1 MLQPGNNAGF
11 SFLEAA
17 LKFGSKQS
25 ILLIQKSL
33 KLKKEK
39 PMLKIS
45 GGKVILRDR
54 VAENMNVYVENGLI
68 AAVTEEC
75 LPFDEEIKA
84 EGRYVSP
91 GFVELHTHG
100 GGDSDFLDGTPEAF
114 LTASEL
120 HASHGVTTLIP
131 TATSGELSDTLALNA
146 AYEEAVKRNTHGA
159 DMPGL
164 HLEGPYF
171 AYGQRGAQDPR
182 HLRNPEPEEY
192 NRILDA
198 CPHVLRWSVAPELPG
213 ALGLAEELKKR
224 GILAAVGH
232 SDAEW
237 PEMEAAWN
245 AGYTHITHLYSGMST
260 VHRKNAYR
268 YIGVVEAAYLI
279 DDMTVEIIADGCHLP
294 AELLK
299 MIYKFKGADHI
310 ALVTDSMRGAGM
322 PDGTVSMLGHWKNGL
337 ETIIEDG
344 VAKLPDRTA
353 FAGSVATFD
362 RLVRNMLN
370 LAQVPMHEAITMAS
384 RTPARIMGLSDRG
397 ELAQGLRAD
406 IVLFDE
412 KVNVSLVMREGAVIW
427 KEGEKQEA

>member
-1 MLQPGNNAGF
+1 MLR
-11 SFLEAA
+11 
-17 LKFGSKQS
+17 
-25 ILLIQKSL
+25 IT
-33 KLKKEK
+33 
-39 PMLKIS
+39 

-54 VAENMNVYVENGLI
+54 VAEDLNVYVDNGLI
-68 AAVTEEC
+68 AAITAAE
-75 LPFDEEIKA
+75 LPFDEEISA

-91 GFVELHTHG
+91 GFIEMHTHG
-100 GGDSDFLDGTPEAF
+100 GGDCDFLDGTPEAF

-131 TATSGELSDTLALNA
+131 TATSGTLEDTLALNA
-146 AYEEAVKRNTHGA
+146 AYEEAVRRNTHGA

-192 NRILDA
+192 CRILDA
-198 CPHVLRWSVAPELPG
+198 CPHVLRWSAAPELPG
-213 ALGLAEELKKR
+213 ALGLGEELKKR

-245 AGYTHITHLYSGMST
+245 AGYTHVTHLYSGMSS

-299 MIYKFKGADHI
+299 FVYKFKGPDRI
-310 ALVTDSMRGAGM
+310 ALITDSMRGAGM
-322 PDGTVSMLGHWKNGL
+322 PDGTASMLGHWKNGL
-337 ETIIEDG
+337 ETILEDG

-362 RLVRNMLN
+362 RLVRNMLTMAELPIN
-370 LAQVPMHEAITMAS
+370 EVITMAC
-384 RTPARIMGLSDRG
+384 RTPARIMSFADRG
-397 ELAQGLRAD
+397 ELAPGLRAD
-406 IVLFDE
+406 IILFDE
-412 KVNVSLVMREGAVIW
+412 NIHVSFVMREGRCIW
-427 KEGEKQEA
+427 KDGRKF

>member
-1 MLQPGNNAGF
+1 
-11 SFLEAA
+11 
-17 LKFGSKQS
+17 
-25 ILLIQKSL
+25 
-33 KLKKEK
+33 
-39 PMLKIS
+39 MLKIS

-54 VAENMNVYVENGLI
+54 VADHLNVYVENGLI
-68 AAVTEEC
+68 AAVTAEE
-75 LPFDEEIKA
+75 LPFDEQMDA
-84 EGRYVSP
+84 AGRYVSP
-91 GFVELHTHG
+91 GFIEMHTHG
-100 GGDSDFLDGTPEAF
+100 GGDCDFLDGTPEAF

-131 TATSGELSDTLALNA
+131 TATSGTLEDTLNLNA
-146 AYEEAVKRNTHGA
+146 AYEEAVRRNTHGA

-198 CPHVLRWSVAPELPG
+198 CPHVLRWSIAPELPG
-213 ALGLAEELKKR
+213 ALGLAEDLKKR

-299 MIYKFKGADHI
+299 FVYKFKGADRI

-370 LAQVPMHEAITMAS
+370 MAQVPMHEVIAMAS
-384 RTPARIMGLSDRG
+384 TTPARIMGFADRG
-397 ELAQGLRAD
+397 ALAEGLRAD

-412 KVNVSLVMREGAVIW
+412 KVNVSVVMREGRVIW
-427 KEGEKQEA
+427 NNQQKAL

>member
-1 MLQPGNNAGF
+1 MIGGA
-11 SFLEAA
+11 
-17 LKFGSKQS
+17 K
-25 ILLIQKSL
+25 LLDLCYNICIKYCWRMRCIP
-33 KLKKEK
+33 KENT
-39 PMLKIS
+39 MLKIT

-54 VAENMNVYVENGLI
+54 VAEKLNVYVNQGLI
-68 AAVTEEC
+68 AAVTAES
-75 LPFDEEIKA
+75 LPFDEEIDAK
-84 EGRYVSP
+84 GRYVSP
-91 GFVELHTHG
+91 GFIEMHTHG
-100 GGDSDFLDGTPEAF
+100 GGDCDFLDGTPEAF

-131 TATSGELSDTLALNA
+131 TATSGTLEDTLNLNA
-146 AYEEAVKRNTHGA
+146 AYEEAVRRNTHGA

-192 NRILDA
+192 CKILDA

-245 AGYTHITHLYSGMST
+245 AGYTHVTHLYSGMST

-299 MIYKFKGADHI
+299 FVYKFKGQERI

-362 RLVRNMLN
+362 RLVRNMLSM
-370 LAQVPMHEAITMAS
+370 AEVPMHEVITMAC
-384 RTPARIMGLSDRG
+384 RTPARIMGFHDRG
-397 ELAQGLRAD
+397 ELAPGLRAD
-406 IVLFDE
+406 IVLFDD
-412 KVNVSLVMREGAVIW
+412 NVDVSIVMREGRVIW
-427 KEGEKQEA
+427 KDGQKADNQ

>member
-1 MLQPGNNAGF
+1 MRRLVFRREDGT
-11 SFLEAA
+11 
-17 LKFGSKQS
+17 LKENRNHVIAKGESG
-25 ILLIQKSL
+25 
-33 KLKKEK
+33 
-39 PMLKIS
+39 MLKIS
-45 GGKVILRDR
+45 GGRVILHDR
-54 VAENMNVYVENGLI
+54 VAETMNVYVQDGLI
-68 AAVTEEC
+68 AAVTAEE
-75 LPFDEEIKA
+75 LPFDTEIKA

-91 GFVELHTHG
+91 GFIELHTHG
-100 GGDSDFLDGTPEAF
+100 GGNSDFLDGTPEAF

-120 HASHGVTTLIP
+120 HASHGVTTLLP
-131 TATSGELSDTLALNA
+131 TATSGTLEDTLHLNA
-146 AYEEAVKRNTHGA
+146 AYEEAVRRNTHGA

-182 HLRNPEPEEY
+182 HLRDPKPEEY

-198 CPHVLRWSVAPELPG
+198 CPHVLRWSIAPELPS
-213 ALGLAEELKKR
+213 AAEMGRELKKR
-224 GILAAVGH
+224 GILPSIGH
-232 SDAEW
+232 TDAEW
-237 PEMEAAWN
+237 PHIQEAWE
-245 AGYTHITHLYSGMST
+245 AGYSHITHLYSCMST

-299 MIYKFKGADHI
+299 LVYKLKGADRI

-337 ETIIEDG
+337 ETVIEDG

-362 RLVRNMLN
+362 RLVRNMLQM
-370 LAQVPMHEAITMAS
+370 AQVPMHDAIAMAS
-384 RTPARIMGLSDRG
+384 RTPARIMGFHDRG
-397 ELAQGLRAD
+397 ELAAGLRAD
-406 IVLFDE
+406 IVLFDDN
-412 KVNVSLVMREGAVIW
+412 VNVSAVMKEGRVIW
-427 KEGEKQEA
+427 KDGKKETVGHLE

>member
-1 MLQPGNNAGF
+1 
-11 SFLEAA
+11 
-17 LKFGSKQS
+17 
-25 ILLIQKSL
+25 
-33 KLKKEK
+33 
-39 PMLKIS
+39 MLKIT
-45 GGKVILRDR
+45 GGRVILRDC
-54 VAENMNVYVENGLI
+54 VASDLHVYVENGLI
-68 AAVTEEC
+68 AAITPDD
-75 LPFDEEIKA
+75 LPFDEEIRA

-91 GFVELHTHG
+91 GFVEIHTHG
-100 GGDSDFLDGTPEAF
+100 GGGSDFLDGTPEAF

-120 HASHGVTTLIP
+120 HARHGVTTLIP
-131 TATSGELSDTLALNA
+131 TATSGELADTLALNA
-146 AYEEAVKRNTHGA
+146 AYEEAVRHNTRGA

-213 ALGLAEELKKR
+213 ALELGEELKKR
-224 GILAAVGH
+224 GILPAIGH
-232 SDAEW
+232 TDAEW
-237 PEMEAAWN
+237 PEIEAAWK
-245 AGYTHITHLYSGMST
+245 AGYSHVTHLYSCMST

-294 AELLK
+294 AELLR
-299 MIYKFKGADHI
+299 MIYKFKGADRI

-322 PDGTVSMLGHWKNGL
+322 PDGPSMLGHWKNGL
-337 ETIIEDG
+337 ETVIEDG

-362 RLVRNMLN
+362 RLVRNMLHM
-370 LAQVPMHEAITMAS
+370 AQVPMHEVIAMAS
-384 RTPARIMGLSDRG
+384 TTPARIMGFGDRG
-397 ELAQGLRAD
+397 ELKPGLRAD

-412 KVNVSLVMREGAVIW
+412 QINVSHVMVGGRTVHA
-427 KEGEKQEA
+427 EA

>member
-1 MLQPGNNAGF
+1 
-11 SFLEAA
+11 
-17 LKFGSKQS
+17 
-25 ILLIQKSL
+25 
-33 KLKKEK
+33 
-39 PMLKIS
+39 MLKIS

-54 VAENMNVYVENGLI
+54 VAENWNVYVENGLI
-68 AAVTEEC
+68 AAVTADD
-75 LPFDEEIKA
+75 LPCDEVIDA
-84 EGRYVSP
+84 AGRYISP
-91 GFVELHTHG
+91 GFIEMHTHG
-100 GGDSDFLDGTPEAF
+100 GGDCDFLDGTAEAF

-131 TATSGELSDTLALNA
+131 TATSGELTDTLNLNA
-146 AYEEAVKRNTHGA
+146 AYEEAVRRNTHGA

-182 HLRNPEPEEY
+182 HLRNPQPEEY
-192 NRILDA
+192 NRILEA
-198 CPHVLRWSVAPELPG
+198 CPHVLRWSAAPELPG
-213 ALGLAEELKKR
+213 AVEMGRELKKR
-224 GILAAVGH
+224 GILPAIGH
-232 SDAEW
+232 TDAEW
-237 PEMEAAWN
+237 PEVQAAWE
-245 AGYTHITHLYSGMST
+245 AGYSHITHLYSCMST

-268 YIGVVEAAYLI
+268 YIGVVEAAYLL

-299 MIYKFKGADHI
+299 MIYKFKGADRI

-370 LAQVPMHEAITMAS
+370 MAQAPMHEVIAMAS
-384 RTPARIMGLSDRG
+384 TTPAHIMGFGDRG
-397 ELAQGLRAD
+397 RLAEGLRAD

-412 KVNVSLVMREGAVIW
+412 NVNVSLVMREGKAIW
-427 KEGEKQEA
+427 KNGKKV